1 MLFLLGMLF
10 LLMKCYSWMEMWALR
25 LCLSP
30 NYQRQLEITY
40 NFPGVGKTLLHK
52 ERKKTLEINDWFS
65 YGEIAL
71 YSPWQVKDFG
81 CDEFEDLVYINVVGC
96 TGKKQCCIEG
106 LRI

>member
-1 MLFLLGMLF
+1 F

-30 NYQRQLEITY
+30 NYQRKQLEIPC
-40 NFPGVGKTLLHK
+40 NFPWNWKDFATQRKTN
-52 ERKKTLEINDWFS
+52 TLEINDWFS
-65 YGEIAL
+65 NGEIAL
-71 YSPWQVKDFG
+71 YSPWQVKDLG
-81 CDEFEDLVYINVVGC
+81 CDEFEDLVYVNVVGC